1 MKLLLFMGWTFKQV
15 LDHIESCSGRDGKTN
30 QALVLRQEDFHSMEV
45 HGPVKEELHKDPFW
59 TPVC

>member
-1 MKLLLFMGWTFKQV
+1 MGWTFKQV